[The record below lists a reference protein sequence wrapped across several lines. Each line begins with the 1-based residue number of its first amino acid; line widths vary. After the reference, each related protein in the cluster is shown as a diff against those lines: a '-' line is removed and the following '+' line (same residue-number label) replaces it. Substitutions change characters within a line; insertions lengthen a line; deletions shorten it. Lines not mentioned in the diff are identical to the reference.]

1 MPTSRTVTDAGLLIV
16 FDCDLFQNLHSN
28 EHSYRSSFYLFSL
41 NSVSKTVK
49 FVAQYAAEQSYC
61 VGMFL
66 YTLFGI
72 FLLPAILTQNIERFD
87 LLGGAGII
95 SKLAS
100 GPCFLLR

>member
-1 MPTSRTVTDAGLLIV
+1 MRPACLLVRTKWPATANRFVTPG
-16 FDCDLFQNLHSN
+16 
-28 EHSYRSSFYLFSL
+28 L